1 MSIVVRCRLSQSL
14 SHRLSNGQPDSR
26 TRRTR
31 IDLQGS
37 VNRVDGRLDGL
48 RVAVSVTVQCGAT
61 GKAEAVTENMPGSC
75 PGKGVGEQ
83 DRLTAC
89 NPCQHYPPVCKA
101 ANPPQVSVRILDPFD
116 SMFSMEGTAE
126 GS

>member
-1 MSIVVRCRLSQSL
+1 MK
-14 SHRLSNGQPDSR
+14 
-26 TRRTR
+26 
-31 IDLQGS
+31 LQGS
-37 VNRVDGRLDGL
+37 VDRVDARGL
-48 RVAVSVTVQCGAT
+48 PVTASGVLLTAQCGAT
-61 GKAEAVTENMPGSC
+61 AKAEAVTENMPGSC